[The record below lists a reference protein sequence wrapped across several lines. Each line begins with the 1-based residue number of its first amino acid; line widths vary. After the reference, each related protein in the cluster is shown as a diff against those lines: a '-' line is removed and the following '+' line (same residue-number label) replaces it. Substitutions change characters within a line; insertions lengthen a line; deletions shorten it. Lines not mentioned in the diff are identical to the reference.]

1 MYTFVDKHLSV
12 GADII
17 RPLKILL
24 CFIFCNLQAFGVAE
38 KEMPL
43 KIWSPFSLPVEILP
57 ILSRTSPRF
66 IRHGRRFGDV
76 PLEREPKRLVG
87 L

>member
-1 MYTFVDKHLSV
+1 MVS
-12 GADII
+12 
-17 RPLKILL
+17 
-24 CFIFCNLQAFGVAE
+24 FIFCNPQTFGVAE

-76 PLEREPKRLVG
+76 PLEREPKRLAAVLQKARCYSG
-87 L
+87 LLLKGGGIFARK